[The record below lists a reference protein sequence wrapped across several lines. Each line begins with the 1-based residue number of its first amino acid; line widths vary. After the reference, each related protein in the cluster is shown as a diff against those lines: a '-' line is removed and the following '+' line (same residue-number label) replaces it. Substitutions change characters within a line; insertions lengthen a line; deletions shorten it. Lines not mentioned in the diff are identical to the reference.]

1 MRLTKVISV
10 ILHPIFMPLFSF
22 YLSIKLIPSIGF
34 AITDYLNYIY
44 GVLVISSIILPLIS
58 LYILVKRGRVESIY
72 MTNHYER
79 ATPLYRTAFLIGLG
93 YYLIEHILIFSP
105 ILKSELLG
113 AIAIMILAALI
124 SKYWKISLHML
135 GIGGL
140 FGILIGLHIFFGGME
155 EVMVSTLLIA
165 GVLGISRI
173 KEKAHNYNQIYVGFI
188 VGASVETIA
197 ILLF

>member
-1 MRLTKVISV
+1 VRIAKLISI
-10 ILHPIFMPLFSF
+10 ILHPIFMPLLAF

-34 AITDYLNYIY
+34 AITNHLNYIY

-58 LYILVKRGRVESIY
+58 LFILVKSGRVKSIE

-79 ATPLYRTAFLIGLG
+79 PTPLFRTAFLIGLG
-93 YYLIEHILIFSP
+93 YYLIENILIFSP

-113 AIAIMILAALI
+113 TIIIIILAALI
-124 SKYWKISLHML
+124 SKYWKVSLHML

-140 FGILIGLHIFFGGME
+140 FGIIISLNILFGGME
-155 EVMVSTLLIA
+155 EIMVLTLLLA

-173 KEKAHNYNQIYVGFI
+173 NEKAHSYMQIYVGFI
-188 VGASVETIA
+188 VGASVEVIA